1 MINFIKGIFVGIFN
15 IIPGLSGSA
24 LLIILNLYEKCI
36 NSISNITKKP
46 KENILFLLPIGT
58 GILIGTFLF
67 SKIILILIKNY
78 PTTTFII
85 FTGFLL
91 GTVPHLFKEATKK
104 GFKDSYIIP
113 FLITLSLGIIMLF
126 FDKKDISYEI
136 NYNFIS
142 LIKYF
147 FIGILLCI
155 STIIPGISSTVLLS
169 LFNLY
174 GIYIYSIS
182 SINLYVL
189 IPTLIG
195 LTITTLILSKLI
207 NYLLN
212 NYYGYTYFAILGF
225 TISTIPS
232 LISFNITFNTNFIIS
247 IILGLLA
254 FFITNYSFKITNKT
268 KEKNI

>member
-36 NSISNITKKP
+36 ESISNILKKT
-46 KENILFLLPIGT
+46 KENILYLLPLSL
-58 GILIGTFLF
+58 GILFGTYLF
-67 SKIILILIKNY
+67 SKVILILINTH
-78 PTTTFII
+78 PTETFIV

-91 GTVPHLFKEATKK
+91 GTIPHLLKEATKK

-113 FLITLSLGIIMLF
+113 FIITLSLGIIMLF
-126 FDKKDISYEI
+126 FNTKNISYDI
-136 NYNFIS
+136 DYNLIS
-142 LIKYF
+142 ILKYF
-147 FIGILLCI
+147 FIGCLLSI

-182 SINLYVL
+182 SLNLFVL
-189 IPTLIG
+189 IPTAIG
-195 LTITTLILSKLI
+195 LILTTFILSKII
-207 NYLLN
+207 NYLLKN
-212 NYYGYTYFAILGF
+212 HYGYTYFAILGF

-232 LISFNITFNTNFIIS
+232 LISFDITLNINLIIS
-247 IILGLLA
+247 IILGILA
-254 FFITNYSFKITNKT
+254 FLITNYSFKIVNQ
-268 KEKNI
+268 

>member
-36 NSISNITKKP
+36 DAISNIMKKP
-46 KENILFLLPIGT
+46 RENILFLFPIGI
-58 GILIGTFLF
+58 GILLGTFLF
-67 SKIILILIKNY
+67 SKIILLLLENY
-78 PTTTFII
+78 PTQTFIV

-91 GTVPHLFKEATKK
+91 GTIPHLFKEATKK

-113 FLITLSLGIIMLF
+113 FLFTLSLGIIMLF
-126 FDKKDISYEI
+126 FDTEDISYQI
-136 NYNFIS
+136 NYDFLS
-142 LIKYF
+142 FIKYF
-147 FIGILLCI
+147 LIGILLCL

-182 SINLYVL
+182 SLNLFVL
-189 IPTLIG
+189 IPTITSLL
-195 LTITTLILSKLI
+195 LTTFILSKLI

-232 LISFNITFNTNFIIS
+232 LITFNITFNTSFIIS
-247 IILGLLA
+247 IFLGLLA
-254 FFITNYSFKITNKT
+254 FFITNYSFKIINKT
-268 KEKNI
+268 K

>member
-36 NSISNITKKP
+36 SSISNIIKNP
-46 KENILFLLPIGT
+46 KENILFLFPIGF
-58 GILIGTFLF
+58 GILLGTFLF
-67 SKIILILIKNY
+67 SKVILLLIKNY
-78 PTTTFII
+78 PTGTFIV

-91 GTVPHLFKEATKK
+91 GTIPHLFKEATKK
-104 GFKDSYIIP
+104 GFKDTYIIP

-126 FDKKDISYEI
+126 FDKKDINYEI
-136 NYNFIS
+136 NYDFIS

-147 FIGILLCI
+147 AIGILLCF

-182 SINLYVL
+182 SFNLFVL
-189 IPTLIG
+189 IPTLISLL
-195 LTITTLILSKLI
+195 LTTFILSKII

-232 LISFNITFNTNFIIS
+232 LISFNIIFNTSFIIS
-247 IILGLLA
+247 IFLGIIA
-254 FFITNYSFKITNKT
+254 FFITNYSFKAT
-268 KEKNI
+268 KKES